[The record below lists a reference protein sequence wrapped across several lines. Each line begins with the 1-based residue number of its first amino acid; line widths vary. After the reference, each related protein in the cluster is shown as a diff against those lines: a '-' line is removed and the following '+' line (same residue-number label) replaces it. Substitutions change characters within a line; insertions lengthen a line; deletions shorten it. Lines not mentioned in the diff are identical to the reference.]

1 MPGNNDGG
9 NVVHPAEAYL
19 RNYDK
24 SRDQIQSEISKQELL
39 AKHDPDAAVRTQA
52 QIDGT
57 ALVAELGKM
66 QAEHVAFLVKI
77 MTEGVGS
84 GPAQTVVEETV
95 KLNKALAQ
103 VVIDNNRASVFIGLI
118 QQWLNGAIAVFNGKV
133 PAPPPSP
140 APALSSG
147 IN

>member
-1 MPGNNDGG
+1 MPGNNNGEI
-9 NVVHPAEAYL
+9 VVHPAETYL
-19 RNYDK
+19 RNYDQ
-24 SRDQIQSEISKQELL
+24 SRDQVQSEISKQESL
-39 AKHDPDAAVRTQA
+39 AKHDPDAGVRTQA
-52 QIDGT
+52 QIDGI
-57 ALVAELGKM
+57 ALVSELGKM
-66 QAEHVAFLVKI
+66 QAEHVAFLVRI

-133 PAPPPSP
+133 PAPPPPPPP
-140 APALSSG
+140 APSG
-147 IN
+147 GTS